1 MILFIYFY
9 IYICNYCFFFKVNNY
24 PNVTNTTKVHHFY
37 LILNVKSYHKLKN
50 AQEEKQT
57 KTKKERK
64 ETKGS
69 YQRCIQIKKQMT
81 GVI

>member
-1 MILFIYFY
+1 MLPIQQKCTI
-9 IYICNYCFFFKVNNY
+9 
-24 PNVTNTTKVHHFY
+24 FY